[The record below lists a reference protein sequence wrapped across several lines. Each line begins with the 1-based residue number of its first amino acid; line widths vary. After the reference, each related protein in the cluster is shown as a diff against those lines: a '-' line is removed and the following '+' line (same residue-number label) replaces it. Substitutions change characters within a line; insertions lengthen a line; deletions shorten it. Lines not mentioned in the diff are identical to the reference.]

1 MIELLHATKK
11 LGNQIVL
18 NDINARFEEGKIIGI
33 VGRNGS
39 GKSMLF
45 RLLCGL
51 IYPTKGQVLVNG
63 IDLKKQNAF
72 PLEVRALIERPHFI
86 DNMTGFENL
95 SLLASMQKKIGS
107 EEIERYLKLFHLDHE
122 KNKPVSK
129 YSLGMKQ
136 KLGIIQVLMEDADV
150 MILDEP
156 FSGLDKESVKEVKKI
171 LKKERSQNKT
181 ILIASHIESDID
193 DLCDEVYEMDTG
205 KLSKSS

>member
-63 IDLKKQNAF
+63 IDLKNKM
-72 PLEVRALIERPHFI
+72 H
-86 DNMTGFENL
+86 
-95 SLLASMQKKIGS
+95 
-107 EEIERYLKLFHLDHE
+107 FHL
-122 KNKPVSK
+122 K
-129 YSLGMKQ
+129 YAL
-136 KLGIIQVLMEDADV
+136 
-150 MILDEP
+150 
-156 FSGLDKESVKEVKKI
+156 
-171 LKKERSQNKT
+171 
-181 ILIASHIESDID
+181 
-193 DLCDEVYEMDTG
+193 
-205 KLSKSS
+205 